1 MEAARRRFESFVEW
15 ALAVSFIAALL
26 GIGSVVVREIRT
38 VNAVTPV
45 IAREP
50 TQTSPVPAGVPS
62 RAVSVPILLLEDGNQ
77 VRIGDSAAA
86 ITSRLGRQAEVRA
99 PDDRP
104 RADRRAADSF
114 LQPWRDTVQSRV
126 RSRWDEW
133 GDATR
138 RDISAVTAAAGSLEF
153 RVLSVRAALR
163 ISRTLQPRRSH
174 G

>member
-15 ALAVSFIAALL
+15 VLAVSFIAALL

-50 TQTSPVPAGVPS
+50 TQTPPVPAGIPS
-62 RAVSVPILLLEDGNQ
+62 RAVSVPMLLLEDGNQ

-99 PDDRP
+99 PMIDHAPTGERLI
-104 RADRRAADSF
+104 RFYNHGGTQFSLVF
-114 LQPWRDTVQSRV
+114 
-126 RSRWDEW
+126 E
-133 GDATR
+133 
-138 RDISAVTAAAGSLEF
+138 AAGTSGEMRL
-153 RVLSVRAALR
+153 AA
-163 ISRTLQPRRSH
+163 IYLQ
-174 G
+174 